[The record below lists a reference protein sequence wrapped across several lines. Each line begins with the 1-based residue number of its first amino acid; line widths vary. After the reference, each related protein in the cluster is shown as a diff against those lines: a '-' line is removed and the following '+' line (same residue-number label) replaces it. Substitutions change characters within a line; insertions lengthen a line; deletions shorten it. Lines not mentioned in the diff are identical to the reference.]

1 MNIMMGEKIWH
12 ESTKSLMPEYVRVI
26 GRVIGKVFIKDLNKT
41 VAYNT
46 VLDILS
52 TDAQNSKD
60 LQNAIQSKWVDVVYG
75 KEFLQKQKQYTTDTT
90 DRVVANFDQKN
101 QQTNQQQQQQPSIN
115 IDELKNYVANETQK
129 AVAALGATVTQVLD
143 EVKKLQGTNSQNVSI
158 DSNLANTIAQQILQ
172 SLPVN
177 GVAKTSSQDDKV
189 AESVF
194 INVDEGKELKTNIK
208 TGELGEVTKLKDK
221 KAKSIASKLKNIRR
235 EGD

>member
-52 TDAQNSKD
+52 TDAQVSKD

-75 KEFLQKQKQYTTDTT
+75 KEFLQKPKLYTTDTT
-90 DRVVANFDQKN
+90 ERIIPQTIKQPQSQP
-101 QQTNQQQQQQPSIN
+101 QQMVN
-115 IDELKNYVANETQK
+115 IDELKNYVTNETQR
-129 AVAALGATVTQVLD
+129 AVAALGVTVNQVLD
-143 EVKKLQGTNSQNVSI
+143 EIKRLHGTNSQQNITI
-158 DSNLANTIAQQILQ
+158 DQNFANTIAQQIIQ
-172 SLPVN
+172 NLPTN
-177 GVAKTSSQDDKV
+177 GKISSANGETDKV

-194 INVDEGKELKTNIK
+194 INVDENRELKTNIK